1 MRRKKKAVIRKA
13 NTTSV
18 KTGYL
23 VRIGLFLIGGVG
35 KKKKKSIRKL
45 RNALAAIPVCRNPYI
60 QLQNAS
66 GYLIW
71 ERWGKGRKLSLS
83 KSVLLT

>member
-1 MRRKKKAVIRKA
+1 MRRKKKKAVIRKA

-35 KKKKKSIRKL
+35 KKKKK
-45 RNALAAIPVCRNPYI
+45 N
-60 QLQNAS
+60 Q
-66 GYLIW
+66 
-71 ERWGKGRKLSLS
+71 
-83 KSVLLT
+83 